1 MKEEYFVNIAIS
13 RAIELYL
20 SSSKNKDSILYNSFL
35 VVTVRILAFIYGELD
50 VLNPYYLN
58 NSVAFFNNLAKYGM
72 SRADIAIFKEEFL
85 NYYKFEEENNNGKI
99 KFKNPYFK
107 NVLKYLVDMFIFKRN
122 SVEVTYQEEE
132 MFLDLAYTSHTKNPY
147 RVSYNYLASENPQ
160 YIEKY
165 YYSKVNQFDVTSDLS
180 KTISTN
186 LNLEALKYVGVDLSS
201 LKNMS
206 KDEIENAKNEA
217 YNYFI
222 VDATSP
228 SRDDDLESAINNFK
242 NYGKK
247 VTTGNGYVDI
257 LLLMSVIVT
266 SFSVIAIIIF
276 SLA

>member
-107 NVLKYLVDMFIFKRN
+107 NVLKYLVDMFIFKKN

-147 RVSYNYLASENPQ
+147 RVSYNYLASEDPQ

-180 KTISTN
+180 KSISTN

-217 YNYFI
+217 YNYFM

>member
-217 YNYFI
+217 YNYFM

>member
-122 SVEVTYQEEE
+122 SVEVNYQEEE

-217 YNYFI
+217 YNYFM

>member
-132 MFLDLAYTSHTKNPY
+132 MFLDLAYTSHTKNPC

-217 YNYFI
+217 YNYFM

>member
-35 VVTVRILAFIYGELD
+35 VVTVRILAFIYGGLD

-217 YNYFI
+217 YNYFM

>member
-147 RVSYNYLASENPQ
+147 RVSYNYLASEDPQ

-217 YNYFI
+217 YNYFM

>member
-217 YNYFI
+217 YNYFMVEI
-222 VDATSP
+222 GRAHV
-228 SRDDDLESAINNFK
+228 
-242 NYGKK
+242 
-247 VTTGNGYVDI
+247 
-257 LLLMSVIVT
+257 
-266 SFSVIAIIIF
+266 
-276 SLA
+276 

>member
-1 MKEEYFVNIAIS
+1 MKEEYFVNIGIS

-217 YNYFI
+217 YNYFM

>member
-1 MKEEYFVNIAIS
+1 
-13 RAIELYL
+13 
-20 SSSKNKDSILYNSFL
+20 
-35 VVTVRILAFIYGELD
+35 
-50 VLNPYYLN
+50 
-58 NSVAFFNNLAKYGM
+58 M

-217 YNYFI
+217 YNYFM